1 MTNALVY
8 RSMVP
13 PLPSCLVP
21 PDGNGSA
28 SAQRGHS
35 PGRYDPPAASASPQ
49 SACGKLSPLFYAFAF
64 AGRGSWRGVG
74 GAGTPPKGGT
84 PPWPGPPPP
93 KPVVGRGG
101 GGTRCRRGSSS

>member
-49 SACGKLSPLFYAFAF
+49 SACGKLSPLFYAFAL
-64 AGRGSWRGVG
+64 AGRMVSRSVTVVSSPTRKK
-74 GAGTPPKGGT
+74 TPAVIVT
-84 PPWPGPPPP
+84 PIHSRMYDCAVMYPIPS
-93 KPVVGRGG
+93 
-101 GGTRCRRGSSS
+101 TRST